1 MPKKKFEHQITY
13 IPLPYEVME
22 KGKWIFKS
30 SQGTTR
36 PDIQRFLQSGP
47 DVRTLYLDMGN
58 DGWELVAVESLL
70 EPMTDE
76 QKAKAGH
83 MFALPVG
90 FIFFWKREVEGGIN
104 EPVASDRSG

>member
-1 MPKKKFEHQITY
+1 M
-13 IPLPYEVME
+13 PYEENE
-22 KGKWIFKS
+22 KGTWIFKS
-30 SQGTTR
+30 LKGTTR
-36 PDIQRFLQSGP
+36 PDVHKFLQSST

-76 QKAKAGH
+76 RKAKAGY

-90 FIFFWKREVEGGIN
+90 FMFFWKREV
-104 EPVASDRSG
+104 